1 MKKTVVS
8 FVSLAVSLGLAV
20 CANAGQA
27 FPEIIPL
34 PDEWGPEG
42 IEVGRGTD
50 FYAGARHLSAFAGAI
65 YKGDLR
71 TGAGDILVP
80 AQQALRLCMTA

>member
-1 MKKTVVS
+1 MKATI
-8 FVSLAVSLGLAV
+8 FHFISLAVLMELSIA
-20 CANAGQA
+20 AKAGAA

-50 FYAGARHLSAFAGAI
+50 FYAGARHLSAFAG
-65 YKGDLR
+65 KGS
-71 TGAGDILVP
+71 G
-80 AQQALRLCMTA
+80 MTKGMIVGGCSQHAKSHP

>member
-27 FPEIIPL
+27 FPEIVPL

-50 FYAGARHLSAFAGAI
+50 FYAGQGIFPLSPGQFTKAICGPARAI
-65 YKGDLR
+65 SLF
-71 TGAGDILVP
+71 LLNP
-80 AQQALRLCMTA
+80 AAPRLG